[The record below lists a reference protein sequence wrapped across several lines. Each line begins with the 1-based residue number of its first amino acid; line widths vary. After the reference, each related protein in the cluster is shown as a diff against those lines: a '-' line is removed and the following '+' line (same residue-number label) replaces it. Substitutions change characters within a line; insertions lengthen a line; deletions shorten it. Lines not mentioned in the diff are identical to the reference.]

1 MSDVERVARLERR
14 IERERRARA
23 EAEEIAERGMR
34 DLWLANRDLESRVE
48 ERTAELERS
57 LVAARQASAAK
68 EAFLADLGHDLAT
81 PLHAVLGHLEL
92 VDRTALGP
100 DDRSGLDTAMTNA
113 RQLATLL
120 RGLVDLAGAEGA
132 IGPDEVER
140 RSPAA
145 WLDDLVDGWRRRSA
159 ARGQLLLPACLAPP
173 DELTAPWSRLRQ
185 IMDLLID
192 NTIVHGS
199 PGPVR
204 VEVEIESSRPDDV
217 RPTVVCRVIDS
228 GPGLDDDQLLTVLE
242 PFVGFG
248 ERAGLGVGLACAD
261 RLARGAA
268 GALSL
273 VSTDGTTTA
282 TVSIPAG
289 PIDASPAS

>member
-1 MSDVERVARLERR
+1 VTDDERVARLERR
-14 IERERRARA
+14 IQRERRARA

-48 ERTAELERS
+48 ERTAELKRS

-100 DDRSGLDTAMTNA
+100 VDRSGLDTAMTNA
-113 RQLATLL
+113 RELATLL

-132 IGPDEVER
+132 IGPDEFER
-140 RSPAA
+140 CDPAA

-159 ARGQLLLPACLAPP
+159 ARGQLLLPACMAPP
-173 DELTAPWSRLRQ
+173 DEVTAPWSRLRQ
-185 IMDLLID
+185 IVDLLID

-204 VEVEIESSRPDDV
+204 VEVEIESSGPDGRPA
-217 RPTVVCRVIDS
+217 VVCRVIDS

-268 GALSL
+268 GTVSL
-273 VSTDGTTTA
+273 VSTDGSTTA

-289 PIDASPAS
+289 PIDASPTS